1 MGNVTG
7 GNRRDHPPPY
17 PNPNPPPPSQYH
29 QYHHQGGYYPYPHH
43 NQVHRVPYGA
53 INPQVAYVEHQ
64 EAVTIKNDV
73 NLNKETLR
81 FEPDESNP
89 GKFLLSF
96 TFDANVPGSI
106 TVMFF
111 AKEDKDCNLI
121 ATKEADLFPSTTVS
135 FPKGLGQKF
144 KQPCG
149 TGIDFSALSEAEL
162 VEANESGVYHVAVKA
177 EAALSEED
185 DGLDSRTP
193 TNRQVTHAVLEKDKE
208 GGLYKAKV
216 VKQVLWVN
224 GSKYVL
230 QEIYGIGNTVAD
242 GGGSGGEDNETE
254 CGKECVIC
262 LTEPRD
268 TTVLPCRH
276 MCMCSGCA
284 KLLRFQTNL
293 CPICRQPVDKLL
305 EITVSSTNVSS
316 N

>member
-7 GNRRDHPPPY
+7 GMRRDPPPHTNPNHPPL
-17 PNPNPPPPSQYH
+17 QYY
-29 QYHHQGGYYPYPHH
+29 QYQGYYPHH
-43 NQVHRVPYGA
+43 NPQGA

-73 NLNKETLR
+73 NLNKDTLR

-96 TFDANVPGSI
+96 AFDANVSGSI

-111 AKEDKDCNLI
+111 AIEGKDCDLI
-121 ATKEADLFPSTTVS
+121 ATKADLFPSTTVS

-149 TGIDFSALSEAEL
+149 TGIELSALSEAEL
-162 VEANESGVYHVAVKA
+162 AEANESDVYHVAVKA
-177 EAALSEED
+177 EASSASSED
-185 DGLDSRTP
+185 DTEAKTP
-193 TNRQVTHAVLEKDKE
+193 NRQITHAVLDKDKGE
-208 GGLYKAKV
+208 YKAKV

-230 QEIYGIGNTVAD
+230 QEIYGIGNTVD
-242 GGGSGGEDNETE
+242 GSGEDETE
-254 CGKECVIC
+254 SGKECVIC

-293 CPICRQPVDKLL
+293 CPICRQPVNRLL
-305 EITVSSTNVSS
+305 EITVNTNVS
-316 N
+316 NN

>member
-1 MGNVTG
+1 MSIFAKLILKMGNVTG
-7 GNRRDHPPPY
+7 GIRRDPPPY
-17 PNPNPPPPSQYH
+17 PNPNNQPPLQYYQYH
-29 QYHHQGGYYPYPHH
+29 QGHYPYHHHH
-43 NQVHRVPYGA
+43 NQGGATARVP
-53 INPQVAYVEHQ
+53 PQVAYVEHQ

-81 FEPDESNP
+81 FEPDESDP
-89 GKFLLSF
+89 AKFLLSF
-96 TFDANVPGSI
+96 TFDANVPASI

-121 ATKEADLFPSTTVS
+121 ATKPDLFASTTVS

-144 KQPCG
+144 KQPSG

-162 VEANESGVYHVAVKA
+162 VEANESDVYHVAVKA
-177 EAALSEED
+177 EASSSE
-185 DGLDSRTP
+185 SRTP
-193 TNRQVTHAVLEKDKE
+193 NRQITHAVLEKDKGE
-208 GGLYKAKV
+208 YKAKV
-216 VKQVLWVN
+216 VKQILWVN
-224 GSKYVL
+224 ESKYVL
-230 QEIYGIGNTVAD
+230 QEIYGIGNTANS
-242 GGGSGGEDNETE
+242 GGGEDETE

-305 EITVSSTNVSS
+305 EITVNTNGSIH
-316 N
+316 